1 MEPHDRITRER
12 YRIDAL
18 HDAVAIII
26 AEIGQK
32 DIALRDAIVH
42 RFRIEEQKAEAEYPP
57 DERGMRHALPNE
69 LSTLCESIERYAR
82 SSAGA

>member
-1 MEPHDRITRER
+1 
-12 YRIDAL
+12 
-18 HDAVAIII
+18 
-26 AEIGQK
+26 
-32 DIALRDAIVH
+32 LRNAIVH

-82 SSAGA
+82 SSTGD